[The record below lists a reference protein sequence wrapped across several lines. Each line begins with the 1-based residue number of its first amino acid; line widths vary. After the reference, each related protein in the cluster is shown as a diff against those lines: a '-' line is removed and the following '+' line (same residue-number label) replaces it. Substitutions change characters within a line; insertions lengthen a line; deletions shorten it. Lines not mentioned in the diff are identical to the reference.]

1 MNNRPTTLHLPA
13 HLPFPIT
20 ISSLLVKPQT
30 PIRKHDGLLVYK
42 FSALESEEQDD
53 GSEGR
58 KDVRRQIFE
67 QFDSPW
73 EGIFDNWF
81 VEEGSVVT
89 SAR

>member
-20 ISSLLVKPQT
+20 ISSLLVTPRT

-42 FSALESEEQDD
+42 FSTLESEERDA
-53 GSEGR
+53 GSEGP

-73 EGIFDNWF
+73 EGVFDKWF